1 MAWSERERDPES
13 FSKVLRVFHGES
25 YPLDL
30 GSSKVLRFMLERPEG
45 CDATLSPDRFEIRF
59 GWHPSRHRYYLSTA
73 PGVVSRILELAGAP
87 PNTQQVQGVIGPAAL
102 PQWSFGRRRVW
113 LRANQDAIAI
123 QVRAAEVSD
132 ISAISE
138 PTAFPEAIEFPQQF
152 LEFPSPL
159 SCPHC
164 ATRAAS
170 YRQLQGGSLVCSSCG
185 RSFEL
190 SDL

>member
-1 MAWSERERDPES
+1 MAWTERERDPES
-13 FSKVLRVFHGES
+13 FSKVLRVFEGQR
-25 YPLDL
+25 YALDL

-59 GWHPSRHRYYLSTA
+59 GWHPSRHRYYLSAA
-73 PGVVSRILELAGAP
+73 PAVVSRILELAEAP
-87 PNTQQVQGVIGPAAL
+87 PNTQQVQCVIGPATL

-113 LRANQDAIAI
+113 VRMNQDAISI
-123 QVRAAEVSD
+123 QVRAADGDELG
-132 ISAISE
+132 ATE
-138 PTAFPEAIEFPQQF
+138 PAVFPEPIEFPRQF
-152 LEFPSPL
+152 LDFPSPL

-164 ATRAAS
+164 ATAAAS
-170 YRQLQGGSLVCSSCG
+170 YRQLHGGSLACGSCG